1 MIHWIF
7 EWVDAAVRTFI
18 YTHTT
23 ENALRETIST
33 ENHFYFSS
41 GGWDTH
47 LIVQSLFFPPPPSF
61 LSTWLYCNR
70 IWWMKGISACL
81 FPIWSSFRCWCSQ
94 LIFHTKKKTKN
105 KKKINKSA
113 VFSSVSPRGLHLPP
127 IRKCALQLPVWS
139 KPITGGQSV
148 VCGTCVLFY
157 SPPRPKMSC
166 NSIMCDPL
174 SKC

>member
-1 MIHWIF
+1 MGRCSC
-7 EWVDAAVRTFI
+7 A
-18 YTHTT
+18 
-23 ENALRETIST
+23 
-33 ENHFYFSS
+33 HFYLHAYNWKCTQRNNFHRKPLLLFI
-41 GGWDTH
+41 WRLRHTPDRP
-47 LIVQSLFFPPPPSF
+47 VSLPPPPSF

-174 SKC
+174 LKC